1 MSREAF
7 LGKQHRLGRRASP
20 EAGRGQRVQRPRG
33 TKQRAVLKHP
43 AGAGGGVG
51 GDGGATGR
59 ARSEA
64 L

>member
-1 MSREAF
+1 M
-7 LGKQHRLGRRASP
+7 
-20 EAGRGQRVQRPRG
+20 QRPRD

-43 AGAGGGVG
+43 AGAAGGVG